1 MPQLTGDTLEVMNVK
16 GTNFQYSGTRIQN
29 LGATEYT
36 LVTIVT
42 DVSGSVSAFRDE
54 LEACLKEIISACRR
68 SPRADNLMIRLLT
81 FNTFGNEVHGY
92 KLLTECNVD
101 DYENILHTG
110 GGTALYDAT
119 ANAVMATSDY
129 GKVLTNSDYDVNA
142 IVFVITDGDDNSSTL
157 SMNQVREALDNVVKS
172 ESVESLVSVLIG
184 VNVKEPEIDQYLND
198 YHKNAGFTQYVKIDD
213 ANEKTL
219 AKLAEFVSKSIS
231 SQSNSL
237 GSGNASNQQSLTI

>member
-1 MPQLTGDTLEVMNVK
+1 MPQLTGENLEVMNVK
-16 GTNFQYSGTRIQN
+16 GTSFQYSGTRIQN

-81 FNTFGNEVHGY
+81 FNAFGNEIHGY

-101 DYENILHTG
+101 DYDNILLTG
-110 GGTALYDAT
+110 GSTALYDAT
-119 ANAVMATSDY
+119 ANAVVATSDY
-129 GKVLTNSDYDVNA
+129 GKILTVNDYDVNA
-142 IVFVITDGDDNSSTL
+142 IVFVLTDGDDNSSTF
-157 SMNQVREALDNVVKS
+157 SMNQVREAFNNAIKA

-184 VNVKEPEIDQYLND
+184 VNVKEPDIDQYLND

-237 GSGNASNQQSLTI
+237 GSGSASNQQSLTI